1 MQDDCL
7 DGRPIARMIDCR
19 RQPTTNA
26 AAGPSRRA
34 GSAIAQLTTARLI
47 RAGAP
52 R

>member
-1 MQDDCL
+1 MQDYCL

-19 RQPTTNA
+19 RQPMTNVAARPRQA
-26 AAGPSRRA
+26 AA
-34 GSAIAQLTTARLI
+34 AIAQLATALLI

>member
-1 MQDDCL
+1 MRDYCL

-19 RQPTTNA
+19 RQLMTNA
-26 AAGPSRRA
+26 AARPSRRA
-34 GSAIAQLTTARLI
+34 ASAIAQLTTALLI

>member
-7 DGRPIARMIDCR
+7 DGRSIARMIDCR
-19 RQPTTNA
+19 RQHMMNA
-26 AAGPSRRA
+26 AARPSRRA
-34 GSAIAQLTTARLI
+34 AAAIAQLTTALLI